1 MNLAA
6 WLSKIEQ
13 LHPQEI
19 ELGLVRVA
27 SVWQRLNKP
36 LEAYVIT
43 VAGTNGKGSTVAALQ
58 AAALSNGISVCAFTS
73 PHILRY
79 NERIRL
85 NGVSVSDD
93 LLCAAFA
100 QIEQARGDI
109 SLSYFE
115 FNTLAALLIAVESG
129 VDLLLLEVGL
139 GGRLDAVNIIDA
151 DLAVITSIAL
161 DHEDWLGSD
170 LNVIAAEKAGVARE
184 GRPVVVG
191 EVPVLPFWETF
202 YKRAGKTHVFG
213 RDFGVRDGLWF
224 GESEHLV
231 DLGTPAIP
239 VNSVAIALQVI
250 CICPLFFDQ
259 QKAVASVLTTRVA
272 GRMQQLVWRGRR
284 VLFDVAHNPASMQ
297 LLAANLASS
306 GQSYDVVFACMA
318 DKNVKQMLP
327 ALAPFVAHWW
337 LPRLMIPRAAAPE
350 SIAQHLA
357 GELFSCFA
365 SVEDA
370 LAAIPAADRPLL
382 VAGSFYTVSE
392 VMAAMGVDTLD
403 DLREK

>member
-1 MNLAA
+1 MDLAA

-19 ELGLVRVA
+19 ELGLERVA
-27 SVWQRLNKP
+27 SVWARLNKS

-43 VAGTNGKGSTVAALQ
+43 VAGTNGKGSTVGALQ
-58 AAALSNGISVCAFTS
+58 AAALSNNLSVCAFTS

-85 NGVSVSDD
+85 NGVSVSDS

-115 FNTLAALLIAVESG
+115 FNTLAALVIAVEAG

-170 LNVIAAEKAGVARE
+170 LNVIAAEKAGIARD
-184 GRPVVVG
+184 GCPVVVG
-191 EVPVLPFWETF
+191 EVPDLPFWSTFYNRTGETF
-202 YKRAGKTHVFG
+202 VFG
-213 RDFGVRDGLWF
+213 RDFSMRDGQWLGA
-224 GESEHLV
+224 GESLAVPNEL
-231 DLGTPAIP
+231 AIP
-239 VNSVAIALQVI
+239 ANSVAIALQVI
-250 CICPLFFDQ
+250 CVCPLFGDRQRAF
-259 QKAVASVLTTRVA
+259 ASVLATRVA
-272 GRMQQLVWRGRR
+272 GRMQRLVWRDRH
-284 VLFDVAHNPASMQ
+284 VLFDVAHNPASVG
-297 LLAANLASS
+297 LLAASLASS
-306 GQSYDVVFACMA
+306 GAMYDAVFVCMA
-318 DKNVKQMLP
+318 DKDIDHMLP
-327 ALAPFVAHWW
+327 ALVPYVAHWW
-337 LPRLMIPRAAAPE
+337 LPRLMIPRAATPE
-350 SIAQHLA
+350 SIAERLG
-357 GELFSCFA
+357 GEQVSCFA
-365 SVEDA
+365 TVAEM
-370 LAAIPAADRPLL
+370 LAALPASDRPLL

-392 VMAAMGVDTLD
+392 VMAAMGVDTTDFLQ
-403 DLREK
+403 ET